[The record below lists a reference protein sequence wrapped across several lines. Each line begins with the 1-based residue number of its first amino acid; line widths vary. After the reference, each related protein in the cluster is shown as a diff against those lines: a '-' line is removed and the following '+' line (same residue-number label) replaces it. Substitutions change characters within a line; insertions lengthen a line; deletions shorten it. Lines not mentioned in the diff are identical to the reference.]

1 MSPSC
6 APASAQG
13 ARATGDG
20 GRSRVYRGCMSDVP
34 PFGFGLPD
42 RDPERRE
49 PGKGGDP
56 AGDPFGLGAL
66 FGGMAGGGSPEDLLG
81 KMPLFAELQK
91 LMSWSGGP
99 VNWDLARQGAISQ
112 LAVGHQPT
120 SQAEQTAVAEALR
133 LADLWLDQVTELPS
147 GIERTAAWSRV
158 DWVEKTL
165 PAWGEL
171 IDPLAEKVVTAM
183 TSALPQEAAAMV
195 GPIAGIM
202 GRMGGLMFGAQ
213 VGQALGKLADEVVTS
228 TDVGLPLAPA
238 GTGVLVPQN
247 VADFAA
253 GLDRPADEVRL
264 FLALREAASQRLF
277 AHVPWLRQQLQD
289 AVHAYARGITID
301 REAIERGLTEAMSGM
316 EGGLDPSNPESIQQL
331 LGSGVLEPEETPEQ
345 QMALRRLETLLA
357 LVEGWVDTV
366 VAAAATDRLPG
377 LSALA
382 ETMRRRRA
390 TGGPAEQ
397 TFATLVGLQLRPRRL
412 RDAATVWGAMGQQH
426 GAEDRDR
433 LWSHPDLL
441 PTSEALEEPLDFV
454 ARQGLDDEL
463 AALTADD
470 AGQTSEDAP
479 DEDPGPQDEGRD
491 EER

>member
-1 MSPSC
+1 
-6 APASAQG
+6 
-13 ARATGDG
+13 
-20 GRSRVYRGCMSDVP
+20 MSDV

-42 RDPERRE
+42 RDPERRD
-49 PGKGGDP
+49 PQPDP
-56 AGDPFGLGAL
+56 ADPFGLGAL
-66 FGGMAGGGSPEDLLG
+66 FGGIAGGGSPEDVLG

-91 LMSWSGGP
+91 LMNWSGGP

-112 LAVGHQPT
+112 LAAGHQPT

-158 DWVEKTL
+158 EWVEKTL
-165 PAWGEL
+165 PAWSAL
-171 IDPLAEKVVTAM
+171 IDPLAERVVAAM
-183 TSALPQEAAAMV
+183 TSALPEEAAASF

-202 GRMGGLMFGAQ
+202 GRMGGMMFGAQ

-228 TDVGLPLAPA
+228 TDVGIPLAPA

-247 VADFAA
+247 VGDFAA

-301 REAIERGLTEAMSGM
+301 REAIERGITEAMSGM
-316 EGGLDPSNPESIQQL
+316 EGGLDPSNAHSIPQL

-345 QMALRRLETLLA
+345 QMALRRLETRLA
-357 LVEGWVDTV
+357 LLEGWVDTGT
-366 VAAAATDRLPG
+366 AAAATRRLPG
-377 LSALA
+377 HSALA

-390 TGGPAEQ
+390 SGWPAEQ
-397 TFATLVGLQLRPRRL
+397 TFATLVGLQLRPRPL
-412 RDAATVWGAMGQQH
+412 RDAATVWAPMSQQRGAV
-426 GAEDRDR
+426 ERDR
-433 LWSHPDLL
+433 LWLHPDLL
-441 PTSEALEEPLDFV
+441 PTSDDLD
-454 ARQGLDDEL
+454 
-463 AALTADD
+463 
-470 AGQTSEDAP
+470 
-479 DEDPGPQDEGRD
+479 
-491 EER
+491 

>member
-1 MSPSC
+1 
-6 APASAQG
+6 
-13 ARATGDG
+13 
-20 GRSRVYRGCMSDVP
+20 MSDV

-49 PGKGGDP
+49 PGGGQTP

-66 FGGMAGGGSPEDLLG
+66 FGGVAGGGSPEDVLG

-91 LMSWSGGP
+91 LMNWSGGP
-99 VNWDLARQGAISQ
+99 VNWDLARQGAVSQ
-112 LAVGHQPT
+112 LAAGSQPT
-120 SQAEQTAVAEALR
+120 SEAERTAVAESLR

-147 GIERTAAWSRV
+147 GIERTAAWSRIE
-158 DWVEKTL
+158 WVELTL
-165 PAWGEL
+165 PAWGAL
-171 IDPLAEKVVTAM
+171 IDPLAEKVVAAM
-183 TSALPQEAAAMV
+183 TSALPAEAAMAF

-213 VGQALGKLADEVVTS
+213 VGSALGRLADEVVTS
-228 TDVGLPLAPA
+228 TDVGLPLAPS

-247 VADFAA
+247 VAAFAA

-289 AVHAYARGITID
+289 AVHAYAQGITID
-301 REAIERGLTEAMSGM
+301 REAIERGINEAMSGGGLG
-316 EGGLDPSNPESIQQL
+316 GGLDPSDPESIQRL

-366 VAAAATDRLPG
+366 VAAAAADRLPG
-377 LSALA
+377 HSALA

-390 TGGPAEQ
+390 SGGPAEQ

-412 RDAATVWGAMGQQH
+412 RDAATVWAAMGQQH
-426 GAEDRDR
+426 GSADRDA
-433 LWSHPDLL
+433 LWAHPDLL
-441 PTSEALEEPLDFV
+441 PTSEDLDEPLDFV
-454 ARQGLDDEL
+454 TRQGLDDEL
-463 AALTADD
+463 AALTAED
-470 AGQTSEDAP
+470 AGRSPSDEGTRAGDGDTGRDDDPEEPPGPSEDRA
-479 DEDPGPQDEGRD
+479 
-491 EER
+491 

>member
-1 MSPSC
+1 
-6 APASAQG
+6 
-13 ARATGDG
+13 
-20 GRSRVYRGCMSDVP
+20 MSDV

-42 RDPERRE
+42 RDPERR
-49 PGKGGDP
+49 GGDQP
-56 AGDPFGLGAL
+56 GGGDPFGLGAL
-66 FGGMAGGGSPEDLLG
+66 FGGIAGGGSPEDVLG

-99 VNWDLARQGAISQ
+99 VNWDLAKQSAISQ
-112 LAVGHQPT
+112 LAAGHQP
-120 SQAEQTAVAEALR
+120 SSDAERTAVAESLR

-158 DWVEKTL
+158 EWVEQTL
-165 PAWGEL
+165 PAWGAL
-171 IDPLAEKVVTAM
+171 IDPLAERVVAAM
-183 TSALPQEAAAMV
+183 TSALPQEAAMSF

-213 VGQALGKLADEVVTS
+213 VGSALGKLADEVLTS

-247 VADFAA
+247 VAEFAS

-301 REAIERGLTEAMSGM
+301 REAIERGIADAMGGGGL
-316 EGGLDPSNPESIQQL
+316 EGLDPSDPESIQRL

-366 VAAAATDRLPG
+366 VAEAAKDRLPG
-377 LSALA
+377 HSALA

-390 TGGPAEQ
+390 SGGPAEQ

-412 RDAATVWGAMGQQH
+412 RDAAVVWAAMGQKH
-426 GAEDRDR
+426 GSAERDQ
-433 LWSHPDLL
+433 LWNHPDLL
-441 PTSEALEEPLDFV
+441 PTSDDLDEPMDFV
-454 ARQGLDDEL
+454 ARHGLDDEL
-463 AALTADD
+463 RGLTAAD
-470 AGQTSEDAP
+470 AER
-479 DEDPGPQDEGRD
+479 DP
-491 EER
+491 EE

>member
-1 MSPSC
+1 
-6 APASAQG
+6 
-13 ARATGDG
+13 
-20 GRSRVYRGCMSDVP
+20 MSDVP
-34 PFGFGLPD
+34 FGFGPPD

-49 PGKGGDP
+49 PDP
-56 AGDPFGLGAL
+56 TGDPFGLGAL
-66 FGGMAGGGSPEDLLG
+66 FGGIAGGASPEDLLG

-91 LMSWSGGP
+91 MMSWSGGP

-112 LAVGHQPT
+112 LAAGHQPT
-120 SQAEQTAVAEALR
+120 SQAEQTAVAESLR

-147 GIERTAAWSRV
+147 GIDRTAAWSRV

-165 PAWGEL
+165 PAWNQL
-171 IDPLAEKVVTAM
+171 IDPLAEKVVAAM
-183 TSALPQEAAAMV
+183 TSALPQEAEMSF

-301 REAIERGLTEAMSGM
+301 REAIERGINEAMAGGGL
-316 EGGLDPSNPESIQQL
+316 EGGLDPNDPESIQRL

-377 LSALA
+377 HSALA

-397 TFATLVGLQLRPRRL
+397 TFATLVGLELRPRRL
-412 RDAATVWGAMGQQH
+412 RDAATVWGAMGQRY
-426 GAEDRDR
+426 GSAARDR

-441 PTSEALEEPLDFV
+441 PTSDDLDEPMDFV
-454 ARQGLDDEL
+454 ARAGMEDD
-463 AALTADD
+463 LTAP
-470 AGQTSEDAP
+470 T
-479 DEDPGPQDEGRD
+479 EDPSTEPES
-491 EER
+491 

>member
-1 MSPSC
+1 
-6 APASAQG
+6 
-13 ARATGDG
+13 
-20 GRSRVYRGCMSDVP
+20 MSDV

-42 RDPERRE
+42 RDPERRD
-49 PGKGGDP
+49 PGQGGDP
-56 AGDPFGLGAL
+56 TGDPFGLGAL
-66 FGGMAGGGSPEDLLG
+66 FGGIAGGGSPEDLLG

-112 LAVGHQPT
+112 LAAGHQPT

-133 LADLWLDQVTELPS
+133 LADLWLDQATELPS

-165 PAWGEL
+165 PAWGAL
-171 IDPLAEKVVTAM
+171 IDPLAEKVVAAM
-183 TSALPQEAAAMV
+183 TSALPQEAAMSI

-213 VGQALGKLADEVVTS
+213 VGQALGKLAEEVVTS

-247 VADFAA
+247 VAEFAA

-301 REAIERGLTEAMSGM
+301 REAIERGITEAMSGGGL
-316 EGGLDPSNPESIQQL
+316 EGGLDPSDPESIQRL

-377 LSALA
+377 HSALA

-390 TGGPAEQ
+390 SGGPAEQ

-412 RDAATVWGAMGQQH
+412 RDAATVWAALGRRLGS
-426 GAEDRDR
+426 AERDR

-441 PTSEALEEPLDFV
+441 PTSDDLDEPMDFV

-463 AALTADD
+463 AALTASDAERPAAPEERNEDD
-470 AGQTSEDAP
+470 APPTQR
-479 DEDPGPQDEGRD
+479 PGDD
-491 EER
+491 EEDGRA

>member
-1 MSPSC
+1 
-6 APASAQG
+6 
-13 ARATGDG
+13 
-20 GRSRVYRGCMSDVP
+20 MSDVP
-34 PFGFGLPD
+34 FGFGPPD

-49 PGKGGDP
+49 PGGGDQG
-56 AGDPFGLGAL
+56 ADPFGLGAL
-66 FGGMAGGGSPEDLLG
+66 FGGMAGGGSPEDVLG

-91 LMSWSGGP
+91 LMNWSGGP

-112 LAVGHQPT
+112 LAAGHQPSSEQERAAT
-120 SQAEQTAVAEALR
+120 AESLR

-158 DWVEKTL
+158 EWVENTQ
-165 PAWGEL
+165 PAWSAL
-171 IDPLAEKVVTAM
+171 IDPLAERVVAAM
-183 TSALPQEAAAMV
+183 TSALPQEAAMSF

-202 GRMGGLMFGAQ
+202 GRMGGMMFGAQ
-213 VGQALGKLADEVVTS
+213 VGQALGSLAGEVLTS
-228 TDVGLPLAPA
+228 TDVGLPLAPP

-247 VADFAA
+247 LAAFAE

-264 FLALREAASQRLF
+264 FVALREAASQRLF

-301 REAIERGLTEAMSGM
+301 REAIERGINEAMAG
-316 EGGLDPSNPESIQQL
+316 GLGAGLDPGDPESIQRL

-357 LVEGWVDTV
+357 LVEGWVDAV
-366 VAAAATDRLPG
+366 VAAAAADRLPG
-377 LSALA
+377 HDALA

-390 TGGPAEQ
+390 SGGPAEQ

-426 GAEDRDR
+426 GSAERDR

-441 PTSEALEEPLDFV
+441 PTSEDLDEPLDFV

-463 AALTADD
+463 GALTADD
-470 AGQTSEDAP
+470 AERAP
-479 DEDPGPQDEGRD
+479 DRPADDDGEDRRELGGEG
-491 EER
+491 

>member
-1 MSPSC
+1 
-6 APASAQG
+6 
-13 ARATGDG
+13 
-20 GRSRVYRGCMSDVP
+20 MSDV

-42 RDPERRE
+42 RDPERRD
-49 PGKGGDP
+49 PQPDP
-56 AGDPFGLGAL
+56 ADPFGLGAL
-66 FGGMAGGGSPEDLLG
+66 FGGIAGGGSPEDVLG

-91 LMSWSGGP
+91 LMNWSGGP

-133 LADLWLDQVTELPS
+133 LADLWLDQATELPS

-165 PAWGEL
+165 PAWGQL
-171 IDPLAEKVVTAM
+171 IDPLAEKVVAAM
-183 TSALPQEAAAMV
+183 TSAMPQEAALSL
-195 GPIAGIM
+195 GPIPGIM

-213 VGQALGKLADEVVTS
+213 VGQALGKLADEVVGS
-228 TDVGLPLAPA
+228 TDVGLPLAPS

-253 GLDRPADEVRL
+253 GVDRPADQVRL
-264 FLALREAASQRLF
+264 FLALREAASQPVF
-277 AHVPWLRQQLQD
+277 AHLPGLRQQPPDSVD
-289 AVHAYARGITID
+289 AHAPGITID
-301 REAIERGLTEAMSGM
+301 REAIERGLNEAMSGM

-366 VAAAATDRLPG
+366 VAEAAKDRLPG
-377 LSALA
+377 HSALA

-397 TFATLVGLQLRPRRL
+397 TFATLVGLELRPRRL
-412 RDAATVWGAMGQQH
+412 RDAATVWGAMGQRY
-426 GAEDRDR
+426 GSADRDK
-433 LWSHPDLL
+433 LWSPPDLL
-441 PTSEALEEPLDFV
+441 PTSDDLDEPLDFV
-454 ARQGLDDEL
+454 ARQDMDDEL
-463 AALTADD
+463 AALTASD
-470 AGQTSEDAP
+470 AEEPSADGAP
-479 DEDPGPQDEGRD
+479 EETPEERPDGEEDPRD
-491 EER
+491 

>member
-1 MSPSC
+1 
-6 APASAQG
+6 
-13 ARATGDG
+13 
-20 GRSRVYRGCMSDVP
+20 MSDV

-49 PGKGGDP
+49 PGQGGGDP
-56 AGDPFGLGAL
+56 GGDPFGLGAL
-66 FGGMAGGGSPEDLLG
+66 FGNIAGGGSPEELLG

-91 LMSWSGGP
+91 MMSWSGGP

-112 LAVGHQPT
+112 LAAGHQPT
-120 SQAEQTAVAEALR
+120 SQGEQTAVAEALR

-147 GIERTAAWSRV
+147 GIERTAAWARV

-165 PAWGEL
+165 PAWGQL
-171 IDPLAEKVVTAM
+171 IDPLAEKVVAAM
-183 TSALPQEAAAMV
+183 TGAMPQEAAMSF

-202 GRMGGLMFGAQ
+202 DRMGGLMFGAQ
-213 VGQALGKLADEVVTS
+213 VGQALGKLADEVVCS

-247 VADFAA
+247 VDDFAA

-277 AHVPWLRQQLQD
+277 ALVPWLRQQLQD

-301 REAIERGLTEAMSGM
+301 REKIEQGITEAMSGM
-316 EGGLDPSNPESIQQL
+316 EGGIDPSDPETLQRL
-331 LGSGVLEPEETPEQ
+331 LPALEPEETPEQ

-357 LVEGWVDTV
+357 LVEGCVDTV
-366 VAAAATDRLPG
+366 VAAAAAQRLPG
-377 LSALA
+377 YGALA

-390 TGGPAEQ
+390 SGGPAEQ

-412 RDAATVWGAMGQQH
+412 RDAATVWAAMGQRR
-426 GAEDRDR
+426 GAAERDR

-441 PTSEALEEPLDFV
+441 PTSDDLEEAMDL
-454 ARQGLDDEL
+454 
-463 AALTADD
+463 
-470 AGQTSEDAP
+470 
-479 DEDPGPQDEGRD
+479 
-491 EER
+491 